1 MNYSMKNMSDD
12 FRNAVSSFLQSQNWA
27 DVANKI
33 ANKELDKDYM
43 VERFSGVGITN
54 EDMQYVISKLTEEK
68 KGVEG
73 LTKKARVQYV
83 IDKVRAALNRN
94 ISMGS
99 EGGLVKTT
107 PSGLAPMGTT
117 PKTGAATF
125 IETLRNLFSGSSE
138 ETSQA
143 DKDIKPSGTAGIDIP
158 TEDTTKTNWALIG
171 GIVGGFVILGTIG
184 YFVFRNKN

>member
-33 ANKELDKDYM
+33 ANQELDKDYM
-43 VERFSGVGITN
+43 VQRFSDGITN
-54 EDMQYVISKLTEEK
+54 EDMQYVINKLTEQKANIKGAAK
-68 KGVEG
+68 KG
-73 LTKKARVQYV
+73 RVQYV
-83 IDKVRAALNRN
+83 INKVKAALQQN
-94 ISMGS
+94 ISIGS
-99 EGGLVKTT
+99 EGGAVKIT
-107 PSGLAPMGTT
+107 PSGLAPIGTT

-125 IETLRNLFSGSSE
+125 IETLTNLFSGSSE
-138 ETSQA
+138 GTSQA

-158 TEDTTKTNWALIG
+158 TQDTTKTNWALIG
-171 GIVGGFVILGTIG
+171 GIVGGVVVLGTIG